1 MGFPI
6 TWWNELSGCVCC
18 CLTQL
23 QQHINIHAQRW
34 YIWSFV
40 FSLFL
45 LMQTALITQH
55 RAWNIPSSITPSVF
69 NTHSK
74 PSMYNLSKTEYVTGF
89 IRSSSFPCFTS
100 PQPWKKK
107 NTPSTPTHQWVSVVV
122 IFQEIK
128 YSSKVCGGRIC
139 DERTHN
145 VFKKD
150 PQKEQMNTNYL
161 LTPT

>member
-1 MGFPI
+1 MSLDLFGAHHFLALPP
-6 TWWNELSGCVCC
+6 LS
-18 CLTQL
+18 
-23 QQHINIHAQRW
+23 
-34 YIWSFV
+34 
-40 FSLFL
+40 
-45 LMQTALITQH
+45 
-55 RAWNIPSSITPSVF
+55 P
-69 NTHSK
+69 
-74 PSMYNLSKTEYVTGF
+74 E
-89 IRSSSFPCFTS
+89 
-100 PQPWKKK
+100 KK